1 MEDVNYYQMIISM
14 LKRTTPKV
22 HLIPKGH
29 TDEVLKYF
37 TTVV

>member
-14 LKRTTPKV
+14 LKRTPKV

-37 TTVV
+37 TAVV